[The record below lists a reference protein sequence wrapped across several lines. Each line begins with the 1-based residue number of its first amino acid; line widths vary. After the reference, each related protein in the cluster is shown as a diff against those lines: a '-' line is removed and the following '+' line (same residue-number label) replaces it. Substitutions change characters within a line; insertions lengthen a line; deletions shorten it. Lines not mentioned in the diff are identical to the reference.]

1 MASLTFADSTSG
13 DIVVEESDNLNET
26 VIVDT
31 DGNEI
36 EGEDKEVVNS
46 DNNLETGGA
55 SNGEGVG
62 SIGDLVGQ
70 SSDADEE
77 EFFDAPSSLS
87 EQTGIEVEWEVR
99 YDPVHEHPYWINVKT
114 GESSWENPNGADGTE
129 AVTTGVDQITHA
141 NEAYEYTE
149 QDTLGEIEAK
159 ETNTTLGDDTW
170 ERHYDPESDWYYYYN
185 PTTGETKWDNI
196 TEEYGTDEYQ
206 YGNEQQYGD
215 ENSNVGLENTVAQ
228 GNSNEEGAVEGT
240 TISNS
245 ALSNAANETG
255 VQASVA
261 RAWLKEARKIQAIG
275 AK

>member
-1 MASLTFADSTSG
+1 MASLTFADSAAG

-46 DNNLETGGA
+46 DNNLETGGT
-55 SNGEGVG
+55 SHGEGVG
-62 SIGDLVGQ
+62 STDDLVGQ
-70 SSDADEE
+70 SSDVDEE

-114 GESSWENPNGADGTE
+114 GESSWENPNGTDGTE
-129 AVTTGVDQITHA
+129 AITTEVGQIA
-141 NEAYEYTE
+141 QASESYEYTE
-149 QDTLGEIEAK
+149 HDTPGEREAE
-159 ETNTTLGDDTW
+159 ETNTTFADDTW
-170 ERHYDPESDWYYYYN
+170 ERHYDPDSDWYYYYN
-185 PTTGETKWDNI
+185 PATGETKWDNI

-206 YGNEQQYGD
+206 YGNGQQYGD
-215 ENSNVGLENTVAQ
+215 ENSNVGVENDVAQ
-228 GNSNEEGAVEGT
+228 GNSNEEGVVEGT
-240 TISNS
+240 TLSNS
-245 ALSNAANETG
+245 ALGNAANENG
-255 VQASVA
+255 VQAGVA